1 MCKIPI
7 EVKQLAEKQAL
18 KSTMKHKIGAVI
30 YNKKGI
36 INSGYNRWL
45 VVGGNFKN
53 YCKSRYSI
61 HSEQDALLGCDL
73 RELWG
78 SSIYVYRENGNLAKP
93 CKHCESLLLSH
104 GIKNIYW
111 SG

>member
-1 MCKIPI
+1 MR
-7 EVKQLAEKQAL
+7 
-18 KSTMKHKIGAVI
+18 HKIGAVI

-45 VVGGNFKN
+45 IVGGNFNRYKN
-53 YCKSRYSI
+53 SRYSI
-61 HSEQDALLGCDL
+61 HAETDAIFGCNL

-93 CKHCESLLLSH
+93 CNHCMANLITH
-104 GIKNIYW
+104 GVKNIFW

>member
-1 MCKIPI
+1 MK
-7 EVKQLAEKQAL
+7 LAEKQAL